1 MTKYT
6 YNDKFNSII
15 KIILTLALSSLML
28 KIKFLMPL
36 YNLKHSQQKQKQSAD
51 IDFLICFCN

>member
-1 MTKYT
+1 MSRIFKMTKYT

-28 KIKFLMPL
+28 KIKFFDSL
-36 YNLKHSQQKQKQSAD
+36 YNLKYSQQK
-51 IDFLICFCN
+51 